1 MATDTTSPAVPPT
14 GGAVESPRRV
24 RERRDPRRVGVLRRT
39 LRTPGGVVGLTV
51 TVLMVGLGLLAPV
64 ISPADPVA
72 TAFDQVLRPPSGEH
86 LLGTDELGR
95 DQLSRVLHGIAA
107 SIQIGLLSVVLATA
121 VGVPLGLAAGYYRRI
136 DPLISRAVDVLLAFP
151 TLILAVGL
159 AAVLGPSA
167 TNVTIALA
175 VTAVPAFVRV
185 VRSEVMRLRGMEFV
199 SSAVASGVSDTRV
212 LWVHILPNAMS
223 ALLVQIT
230 VSIPTAVIGEAT
242 LSFLGL
248 GIRPPEPSLGTMLSN
263 AQAFLATGWWMAL
276 FPGIAVIAI
285 TLALN
290 LVGDALRDALDPKG
304 RRR

>member
-1 MATDTTSPAVPPT
+1 MATETTHQAPT
-14 GGAVESPRRV
+14 GAPAPTTRRTRDREPRRGT
-24 RERRDPRRVGVLRRT
+24 GVLRRT
-39 LRTPGGVVGLTV
+39 LRTPGGLFGFAV
-51 TVLMVGLGLLAPV
+51 TVLMIGLGLLAPV
-64 ISPADPVA
+64 VSPADPLA

-95 DQLSRVLHGIAA
+95 DQLSRVLHGISA
-107 SIQIGLLSVVLATA
+107 SIEIGLLSVLLATV
-121 VGVPLGLAAGYYRRI
+121 VGVPLGLAAGYYRRV
-136 DPLISRAVDVLLAFP
+136 DPVISRVVDVMLAFP

-167 TNVTIALA
+167 TNATIALA
-175 VTAVPAFVRV
+175 VTAVPAFVRI
-185 VRSEVMRLRGMEFV
+185 VRSEVLRLRGMEFV
-199 SSAVASGVSDTRV
+199 ASAVASGVSDGRV
-212 LWVHILPNAMS
+212 LWVHILPNTMS
-223 ALLVQIT
+223 ALLVQVT

-263 AQAFLATGWWMAL
+263 AQAFLSTGWWMAL
-276 FPGIAVIAI
+276 FPGLAVIAI

-290 LVGDALRDALDPKG
+290 LLGDALRDALDPKG